1 MERVLVERGANY
13 ADIADNS
20 ASFAAL
26 MAVQGIDK
34 PRDMSDV
41 EFHCLANISTKLA
54 RMSMGSRTHED
65 NWVDIANY
73 AVLALACLRRENV
86 KKDTPTNG

>member
-1 MERVLVERGANY
+1 MLVERGANY

-54 RMSMGSRTHED
+54 RMSTGSRTHED

-73 AVLALACLRRENV
+73 AVLALACLRRETM